1 MEDAL
6 ADRICQLFMELV
18 FYRAY
23 PHIPSKTLQEAMTI
37 NGPVNGSG
45 FLEIPHYWAQYVH
58 DGRGGMI
65 KDYGERPSVFIWF
78 RNIADDPRIA
88 PGQTP
93 ERVDQLRHLSQ
104 AEMTYW
110 IARCYQARKAGLPEP
125 MVVRRVVGQGV
136 DGAFFF
142 DNDRVL
148 AGIMEDFDRI
158 AEEQLRAYLRQ
169 KMPQAFEYVTA
180 PPAVGIIG

>member
-1 MEDAL
+1 M
-6 ADRICQLFMELV
+6 ADTICQRFMELV

-37 NGPVNGSG
+37 HEPVKGHG
-45 FLEIPHYWAQYVH
+45 FLEIPHYWAQFVH

-65 KDYGERPSVFIWF
+65 GSDVSKSGVLIWF
-78 RNIADDPRIA
+78 RDIADDPRIA

-93 ERVDQLRHLSQ
+93 ERVDQLRHLTQ

-110 IARCYQARKAGLPEP
+110 IAKSYQARKAGLPEP
-125 MVVRRVVGQGV
+125 MVVRRVVRGGV
-136 DGAFFF
+136 GGAFFF

-169 KMPQAFEYVTA
+169 KMPVAFERVTA
-180 PPAVGIIG
+180 PPAVAVIA